1 MKEHM
6 RNDPPETDPAHVA
19 AAGRWN
25 GTLLKCPGCRL
36 KFPFVAEQLPF
47 ELKRLPPLG
56 PGGEPREVPVT
67 HCPQC
72 AGWVNIT

>member
-1 MKEHM
+1 M
-6 RNDPPETDPAHVA
+6 TDNNPVTKTTA
-19 AAGRWN
+19 RCLN

-36 KFPFVAEQLPF
+36 KFPFVADQLPF

-56 PGGEPREVPVT
+56 PGGEPREVRVT

-72 AGWVNIT
+72 GGWVTIT